1 MCICI
6 ELLATHKGPRAGV
19 MVPWVKSLLRQHEGL
34 SFIPR
39 THVCL
44 FVKVRYC
51 DICNPTPGKVET
63 DDRRQEELW
72 DSLVNASSW

>member
-34 SFIPR
+34 SLIPR

-44 FVKVRYC
+44 FVCLLKSGIVTYVILLLGR
-51 DICNPTPGKVET
+51 
-63 DDRRQEELW
+63 
-72 DSLVNASSW
+72 